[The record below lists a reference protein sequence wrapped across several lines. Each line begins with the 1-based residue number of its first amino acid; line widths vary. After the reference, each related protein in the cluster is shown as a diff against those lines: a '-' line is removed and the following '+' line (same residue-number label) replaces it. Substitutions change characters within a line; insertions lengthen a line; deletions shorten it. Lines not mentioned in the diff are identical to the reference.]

1 MKAKPTERD
10 LFEAFTAHDPSF
22 CKREITATKTS
33 YLDKRGRTLAEFDKQ
48 NRLCVLERGILYEA
62 VTDAFMARR
71 WQWAVNVHTDPENK
85 PHRAVE
91 LYATSSDMSYEEHEH
106 DELAFLAVFVRQ
118 VTRPAKVLN

>member
-10 LFEAFTAHDPSF
+10 LFEAFTAHAPGY
-22 CKREITATKTS
+22 CKRAMAASKTI

-48 NRLCVLERGILYEA
+48 NRLCLLERGILYEA

-71 WQWAVNVHTDPENK
+71 WQWAVNVHTDEFDK

-91 LYATSSDMSYEEHEH
+91 LYNASNDMTYEEHEQ